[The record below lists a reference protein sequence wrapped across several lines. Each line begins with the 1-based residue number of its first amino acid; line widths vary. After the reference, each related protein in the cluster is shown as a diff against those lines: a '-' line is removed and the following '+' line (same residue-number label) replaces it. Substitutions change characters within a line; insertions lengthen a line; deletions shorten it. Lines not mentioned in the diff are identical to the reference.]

1 MMNEYVAIAENAAHR
16 AGSFLLKQLDKTR
29 EIYYKSE
36 DHKNPFSEVDLGA
49 EKIIL
54 TTISDAF
61 PAHSFLSEEG
71 GGKES
76 ASDYKWVIDPLDGT
90 INFNHHL
97 RHFAVSISL
106 LYKEKIITGVIYN
119 PNSDE
124 MFSAALGEGAYL
136 NGIRMQVS
144 NVSVL
149 EESLIAVA
157 FPYDRKS
164 EAFHKSERNFLRL
177 QRDSQAVRRAG
188 SAALDLFNVACGRY
202 DGFCVI
208 GDKLWDYAAGILLVT
223 EAGGKVT
230 DFKGSPF
237 TVNSARNEVLA
248 TNGEIHGIMLN
259 CFKEE
264 KTA

>member
-1 MMNEYVAIAENAAHR
+1 MNEYVSIAEEAAHK
-16 AGSFLLKQLDKTR
+16 AGSFLLEQLDKKR
-29 EIYYKSE
+29 DIYYKSK
-36 DHKNPFSEVDLGA
+36 DHKDPFSKVDLGA

-54 TTISDAF
+54 TTIGDAF
-61 PAHSFLSEEG
+61 PEHSFLSEEG
-71 GGKES
+71 GGKERE
-76 ASDYKWVIDPLDGT
+76 SDYKWVIDPLDGT
-90 INFNHHL
+90 INLNHNL

-106 LYKEKIITGVIYN
+106 LHQEQIITGVIYN
-119 PNSDE
+119 PNTDE

-136 NGIRMQVS
+136 NGLKMQVS
-144 NVSVL
+144 EISVL
-149 EESLIAVA
+149 EESLLAVA

-164 EAFHKSERNFLRL
+164 EAFRKSERNFLRL

-248 TNGEIHGIMLN
+248 TNGKIHEAILN